1 LERALRQSWPVTEAM
16 KAKALKR
23 ALETLNDKESHP
35 RSIAAATRAVIS
47 ATQVNL
53 AVVDTAIRA
62 KQSEDFDERLKA
74 LEAQQET
81 DADESA

>member
-1 LERALRQSWPVTEAM
+1 LEGALRQSWPVTEAM

-23 ALETLNDKESHP
+23 ALETLKDKEAHP

-53 AVVDTAIRA
+53 AVVEVALRA
-62 KQSEDFDERLKA
+62 KVQEELTERIER

-81 DADESA
+81 SDEPA